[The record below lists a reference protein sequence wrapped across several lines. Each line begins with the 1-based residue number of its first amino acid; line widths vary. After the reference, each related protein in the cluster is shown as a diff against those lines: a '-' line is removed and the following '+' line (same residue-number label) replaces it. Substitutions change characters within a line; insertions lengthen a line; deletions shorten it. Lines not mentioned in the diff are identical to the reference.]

1 MNRNKTK
8 KRFNDYTDKDRLLE
22 GGDGEAEAAQADPEA
37 QEEGAKDDAPEEK
50 AEAEAPAEAAA
61 EEKPRRRNNPD
72 DDDPYAEP
80 ILEPCCCCECVC
92 ANEFTKESSCCGC
105 FPIKC
110 GVVAIG
116 IFTVLIT
123 AIFFVW
129 YFFLFL
135 NEYIHWWYVL
145 VCLFLLCPLLVG
157 ASFVISWFTMDT
169 NTTRTM
175 LYTSQIL
182 ALVSVF
188 LLAGWNLIYFV
199 FLYKKDKFYA
209 GMGDIP
215 SNVYTSQSKKNF
227 LFTMLFESVLLLCFF
242 GYFLCVTAAYSED
255 MHGPEGTDPA
265 APVEEPAK
273 EEEKPK
279 SEAKEPS
286 AKDEGEGAGEAA
298 GDDAAGAGDGEA

>member
-1 MNRNKTK
+1 MNRKQ

-22 GGDGEAEAAQADPEA
+22 GGEGDAAAENPPADDNA
-37 QEEGAKDDAPEEK
+37 
-50 AEAEAPAEAAA
+50 AEAPAEDNKSAKAASEKAVSTKAA
-61 EEKPRRRNNPD
+61 EKPARKNNPD
-72 DDDPYAEP
+72 DDDPFAEP

-116 IFTVLIT
+116 LFTVIIT

-169 NTTRTM
+169 RTTRTM

-182 ALVSVF
+182 ALASVF
-188 LLAGWNLIYFV
+188 LLAAWNLIYFV
-199 FLYKKDKFYA
+199 FLYKKDKFFA

-215 SNVYTSQSKKNF
+215 SNVYTQQNKKNF
-227 LFTMLFESVLLLCFF
+227 LFTMLFESVILLCFF

-255 MHGPEGTDPA
+255 MHGPEQPEEEAAAA
-265 APVEEPAK
+265 APAS
-273 EEEKPK
+273 KPPSAQSKK
-279 SEAKEPS
+279 SKEPS
-286 AKDEGEGAGEAA
+286 AKGDDQPAENAEAPAEGAAA
-298 GDDAAGAGDGEA
+298 AE